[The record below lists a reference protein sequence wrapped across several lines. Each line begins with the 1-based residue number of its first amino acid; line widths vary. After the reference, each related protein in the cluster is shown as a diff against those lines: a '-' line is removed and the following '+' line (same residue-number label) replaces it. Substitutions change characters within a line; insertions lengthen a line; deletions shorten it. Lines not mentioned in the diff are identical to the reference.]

1 MHDVNQKI
9 NDNIT
14 ISCQPVHQM
23 ELEQQYEIKEKKY
36 SQNLNGNKKMTTNWL
51 ARNCKQ
57 WLKQALRDSYASAN
71 HGSQWAE
78 KVNLTSNWNF

>member
-1 MHDVNQKI
+1 LRPKSNPRFQFHLYLINIALNFYILIYSSSVLYEMHDVNQKI

-36 SQNLNGNKKMTTNWL
+36 SQNLNGNKKMTTN
-51 ARNCKQ
+51 
-57 WLKQALRDSYASAN
+57 
-71 HGSQWAE
+71 
-78 KVNLTSNWNF
+78 